1 MRSNYFLKA
10 FLCAI
15 AFAVGAPFSRAD
27 LAAYLAK
34 PEPVYRWSEVSRS
47 ALGDCEVRLLKLV
60 SQEWQGITW
69 DHDVVVIRP
78 SGVPFTGKLFL
89 MNNGGTAKV
98 KDYAF
103 GAMLATRIKAPVALL
118 MGIPKQPLFEGKK
131 EDALI
136 AETFVRYLETGDAS
150 WPLLFPMTKSLVKCM
165 DALQDCF
172 RREWQEELK
181 GFIVSG
187 ASKRGWTTWLTA
199 ASDARVE
206 AIAPMVIDTLNMQEQ
221 LPHQV
226 KMFGKVSDSI
236 RDYTERGLVPVPDEE
251 KAKRLWSWVDPF
263 VYREKFTMPKLIV
276 CGTNDPY
283 WSTDALNLYWDG
295 LPARKW
301 ISYSP
306 NAGHN
311 LSASGAGGEAKGPDR
326 AINAVTAFVR
336 HCVTGKSIPA
346 LQWQHGE
353 KADGSL
359 FLKITADPVPAKV
372 TLWRAESETTD
383 FRAASWT
390 SREVKSG
397 DVGTE
402 MNVARPARG
411 HIAYFADAG
420 YEIDGIPFALC
431 TQLRIAAAS
440 ASK

>member
-1 MRSNYFLKA
+1 
-10 FLCAI
+10 
-15 AFAVGAPFSRAD
+15 
-27 LAAYLAK
+27 
-34 PEPVYRWSEVSRS
+34 
-47 ALGDCEVRLLKLV
+47 
-60 SQEWQGITW
+60 
-69 DHDVVVIRP
+69 
-78 SGVPFTGKLFL
+78 
-89 MNNGGTAKV
+89 
-98 KDYAF
+98 
-103 GAMLATRIKAPVALL
+103 
-118 MGIPKQPLFEGKK
+118 
-131 EDALI
+131 
-136 AETFVRYLETGDAS
+136 
-150 WPLLFPMTKSLVKCM
+150 M

-172 RREWQEELK
+172 RREWQEEVK

-236 RDYTERGLVPVPDEE
+236 RDYTDRGLVPVPDEE
-251 KAKRLWSWVDPF
+251 RAKRLWSWVDPF
-263 VYREKFTMPKLIV
+263 VYREKFTMPKLMV

-311 LSASGAGGEAKGPDR
+311 LSASGAGGEAKGPER

-336 HCVTGKSIPA
+336 HCITGKTMPA

-353 KADGSL
+353 NADGSL
-359 FLKITADPVPAKV
+359 FLKINADPVPAKV

-383 FRAASWT
+383 FRAASW
-390 SREVKSG
+390 SSWEVKSG
-397 DVGTE
+397 GAGAE
-402 MNVARPARG
+402 INVERPARG

-420 YEIDGIPFALC
+420 YEIDGIQFALC

-440 ASK
+440 SSK